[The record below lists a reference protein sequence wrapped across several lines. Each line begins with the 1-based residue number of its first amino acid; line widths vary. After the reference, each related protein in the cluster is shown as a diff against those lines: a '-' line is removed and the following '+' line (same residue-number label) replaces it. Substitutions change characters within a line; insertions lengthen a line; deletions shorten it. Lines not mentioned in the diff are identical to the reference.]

1 MQIGQLVVPDIFAVL
16 VNFTLAAQQIAKI
29 TTLYTS
35 PSVARLPRLLPLL
48 IRAPVIARQVP
59 ALSVH
64 VLDPSPPSKKSRE
77 KNRYLSV
84 ERERERERRIQSRLL
99 GGNWR
104 ERRGRAVETNIA
116 MFSGRRKVRPVMP
129 YNIYSSF
136 HYSAPPPPSR
146 RSIGF
151 PSLLPPHPSGAP
163 VHLHLLHSPLDSL
176 RWTFLNHERP
186 NEKKKEKR
194 RRRRW
199 WLLSLPFFFS
209 STEPFSSQIYI
220 FSIFRSFFSSFS
232 FYIKKSIKKKRCRR
246 GNRERSDGG
255 RQQQR
260 WRRAQIGRSVSGAGW
275 RGSPRIEERGGQGD
289 LTRLAGGNKLATRA
303 LVPSVPL
310 AIGLPRAIPRGL
322 VALLFFNLHSTSA

>member
-1 MQIGQLVVPDIFAVL
+1 MVVV
-16 VNFTLAAQQIAKI
+16 VV
-29 TTLYTS
+29 
-35 PSVARLPRLLPLL
+35 VA
-48 IRAPVIARQVP
+48 
-59 ALSVH
+59 
-64 VLDPSPPSKKSRE
+64 
-77 KNRYLSV
+77 
-84 ERERERERRIQSRLL
+84 
-99 GGNWR
+99 
-104 ERRGRAVETNIA
+104 
-116 MFSGRRKVRPVMP
+116 
-129 YNIYSSF
+129 
-136 HYSAPPPPSR
+136 
-146 RSIGF
+146 
-151 PSLLPPHPSGAP
+151 SL
-163 VHLHLLHSPLDSL
+163 
-176 RWTFLNHERP
+176 
-186 NEKKKEKR
+186 
-194 RRRRW
+194 
-199 WLLSLPFFFS
+199 FFFS